1 MATRYVGAS
10 VRRREDPRLLTGR
23 GRFVDD
29 LPAPGCLH
37 AAVLRSPHA
46 HARIQGIRPER
57 ARAHPGVIACFTHAD
72 LHEVL
77 RTLPLAGSPP
87 PPLQARVGFRLKPAM
102 QHALATD
109 RVRHV
114 GEPVALVVA
123 TDAYV
128 ARDALDLID
137 VDYGPL
143 PAVAHVEAGLAPGAP
158 LLHEGWGDNVGVAF
172 EVRIGDAERALGD
185 AAVRVRARFSVPR
198 YAGMPLEPRGLLAEP
213 APRG

>member
-10 VRRREDPRLLTGR
+10 VRRREDPRLLAGR

-46 HARIQGIRPER
+46 HARIRGIRLER
-57 ARAHPGVIACFTHAD
+57 ARAHPGVVACFTHSD
-72 LHEVL
+72 LQDVL
-77 RTLPLAGSPP
+77 RPLPLAGSPP
-87 PPLQARVGFRLKPAM
+87 PPLQARVGFRLKAAV

-114 GEPVALVVA
+114 GEPVALAVA
-123 TDAYV
+123 IDPYV

-137 VDYGPL
+137 VDYEPL
-143 PAVAHVEAGLAPGAP
+143 RAVADVEAGLRPDAPQ
-158 LLHEGWGDNVGVAF
+158 LHDGWGDNVGVAF
-172 EVRIGDAERALGD
+172 EVQIGDAERALDD
-185 AAVRVRARFSVPR
+185 APVRVHARFSVPR
-198 YAGMPLEPRGLLAEP
+198 YAGMPLE
-213 APRG
+213 